1 MKARVPHPFIVYASQ
16 FTLDSMIHAICYW
29 AKEIAHSPKQK
40 NNYGFSAEQK
50 YSITINKKTLNNKV
64 QLIQTWL
71 IDMLYYVICMN
82 NYGEKYIQPNEALH
96 LICLYNDFADTI
108 EAKNI
113 HYKKD
118 IILYVLG
125 FFGEQ
130 SRFQAA
136 SIFFEEFAREKHIM
150 DVISYITPK
159 EKTYG
164 IDVKKEVQEEIDFST
179 DEYSA
184 ILLCLW
190 GLFSKTS
197 LIVNEAILKE
207 KVKYN
212 NPLFSTENLLNVIS
226 KNSINIEEI
235 RRSTL
240 GRQVFYTKPIIKIG
254 ENYIASNPYL
264 LLSSFASSN
273 YWIMRNKY
281 HKKGSQDFINAFGYY
296 FETYLD
302 EVMDFC
308 LPEDSYTRIPEDN
321 NEKRADLHIK
331 LGQFDLLVEQK
342 SALSL
347 LGIKQSH
354 PDVASMKSHM
364 IKNWSKAIK
373 QLKCTQ
379 NYLQLKN
386 PIKIVLVY
394 EDYYKSKCLDE
405 LFLIDKKLTN
415 DNKYWL
421 LSISEFENLLYI
433 YKINPELALRIIE
446 EKDRIETTKSYNER
460 DLKQLFYKYDIE
472 SNLYLKNSSIYNEQF
487 EKIKN
492 FCLSHEL

>member
-1 MKARVPHPFIVYASQ
+1 M
-16 FTLDSMIHAICYW
+16 
-29 AKEIAHSPKQK
+29 
-40 NNYGFSAEQK
+40 
-50 YSITINKKTLNNKV
+50 
-64 QLIQTWL
+64 
-71 IDMLYYVICMN
+71 
-82 NYGEKYIQPNEALH
+82 
-96 LICLYNDFADTI
+96 
-108 EAKNI
+108 
-113 HYKKD
+113 
-118 IILYVLG
+118 
-125 FFGEQ
+125 
-130 SRFQAA
+130 
-136 SIFFEEFAREKHIM
+136 
-150 DVISYITPK
+150 
-159 EKTYG
+159 
-164 IDVKKEVQEEIDFST
+164 
-179 DEYSA
+179 
-184 ILLCLW
+184 
-190 GLFSKTS
+190 
-197 LIVNEAILKE
+197 
-207 KVKYN
+207 
-212 NPLFSTENLLNVIS
+212 
-226 KNSINIEEI
+226 
-235 RRSTL
+235 
-240 GRQVFYTKPIIKIG
+240 
-254 ENYIASNPYL
+254 
-264 LLSSFASSN
+264 
-273 YWIMRNKY
+273 
-281 HKKGSQDFINAFGYY
+281 
-296 FETYLD
+296 
-302 EVMDFC
+302 
-308 LPEDSYTRIPEDN
+308 
-321 NEKRADLHIK
+321 
-331 LGQFDLLVEQK
+331 VEQK

-460 DLKQLFYKYDIE
+460 DLKQLFYKYDVE